1 MSAGICA
8 LYVSV
13 FIVCFFKQRSAYEL
27 RISDWSSDGCSSD
40 LVLRVDSPGGSV
52 MASEQIRQAL
62 LAAKA
67 KKKPIV
73 VSMANVAASGGYW
86 VSTPADRIFAE
97 PDTITGSIGVFGI
110 LPSFDK
116 ALAKIGVNADG
127 IATTPLSGQPDLLG
141 GVNETFNQLAQA
153 SVEDLY
159 ARFTGLVAQSRKKP
173 IEKVRTLAQGRG
185 WAGGTAR
192 PTGPA
197 AQSGGQPAPR
207 AA

>member
-1 MSAGICA
+1 
-8 LYVSV
+8 
-13 FIVCFFKQRSAYEL
+13 
-27 RISDWSSDGCSSD
+27 
-40 LVLRVDSPGGSV
+40 
-52 MASEQIRQAL
+52 
-62 LAAKA
+62 
-67 KKKPIV
+67 
-73 VSMANVAASGGYW
+73 MANVAASGGYW

-153 SVEDLY
+153 SVEDIY
-159 ARFTGLVAQSRKKP
+159 ARFPGLVAKSRKQP
-173 IEKVRTLAQGRG
+173 TETVRTIAEGRV

-192 PTGPA
+192 QIGLVDQFGGLPDAMA
-197 AQSGGQPAPR
+197 AAAKQIGR
-207 AA
+207 AHV